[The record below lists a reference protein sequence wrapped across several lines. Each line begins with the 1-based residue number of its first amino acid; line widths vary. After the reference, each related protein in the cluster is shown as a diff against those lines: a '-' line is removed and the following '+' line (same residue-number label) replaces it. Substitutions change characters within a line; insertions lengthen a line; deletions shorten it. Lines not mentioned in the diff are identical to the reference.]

1 MDFKKGGKREGAGR
15 PDLMTKQHKSIMN
28 DTKPGAALAALR
40 KKINKTC
47 PICGAVFEGYANTGE
62 TGCKSHAGTVRQ
74 RQRRERLRE

>member
-1 MDFKKGGKREGAGR
+1 
-15 PDLMTKQHKSIMN
+15 MTT
-28 DTKPGAALAALR
+28 TKPGAALAALR

-74 RQRRERLRE
+74 RQRRERLRENKPN